1 MKSGRGKLRKAW
13 AMGMSRA
20 TEGLSPGLE
29 TAVPDAS
36 KAEIAWSSC
45 SEGERLGTATPHLRA
60 QSLKRPKLKLFDG
73 ALAFLEP
80 GGDFADRALL
90 NEALANDAALNGG
103 KPVNQATEVGV
114 VFAGLEVA

>member
-1 MKSGRGKLRKAW
+1 MARSLDV
-13 AMGMSRA
+13 
-20 TEGLSPGLE
+20 
-29 TAVPDAS
+29 AVPDVS

-45 SEGERLGTATPHLRA
+45 SEGERLGMATPQLRA

-90 NEALANDAALNGG
+90 DEALANDAALDGG
-103 KPVNQATEVGV
+103 KLVNQAIEDGV